1 MGRLKKITVQ
11 VPEELLESARQDGE
25 GISETVRGAL
35 ELKARRQAYQR
46 LRELRGKIKWS
57 IDYKT
62 MKYDR

>member
-1 MGRLKKITVQ
+1 MGRLKKITVE
-11 VPEELLESARQDGE
+11 VPEELLESARQNGE
-25 GISETVRGAL
+25 GISETVRDAL

>member
-11 VPEELLESARQDGE
+11 VPEELLKRARTERDG
-25 GISETVRGAL
+25 ITKTVRDAL
-35 ELKARRQAYQR
+35 ELKAQHENYKK
-46 LRELRGKIKWS
+46 LREWRGKIKWS